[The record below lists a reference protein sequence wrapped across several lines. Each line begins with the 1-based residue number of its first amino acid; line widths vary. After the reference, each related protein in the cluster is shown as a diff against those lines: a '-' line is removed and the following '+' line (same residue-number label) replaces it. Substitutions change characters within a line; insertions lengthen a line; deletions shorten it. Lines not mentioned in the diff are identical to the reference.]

1 MSKEIKSDIS
11 EKPRVADKPK
21 AKGKSKALRNG
32 IIFLLFSAAAI
43 AAWQW
48 YESNNKIKSQ
58 VQEFKSQPTDVDAS
72 IESQLTAADPS
83 TENELVDVDTSI
95 ESQLTDIVPPPG
107 YQEIEADTSTENKL
121 AEIEKRIVE
130 SINVQL
136 AKLDPSE
143 ELHAVSDEIR
153 KKREESDARFML
165 LENDLAKSIGKQTIL
180 EGLYQDLAPNRNET
194 TIEEVEQ
201 LLFIANQQLRLANN
215 VTSAMVAIQEADERL
230 QRINHPRISHLQ
242 NVLAKDMDLLKAVP
256 KIDIVG
262 IGLRLDG
269 LAETIDQLPLA
280 VEGTLSPKINDVP
293 NKSQT
298 SGGVLEIIKDFF
310 KGAPNESQESGGT
323 LRIIQDFFLEI
334 WANLNKYVDIE
345 QFVNIE
351 QLVRI
356 EHVGKQD
363 IPDPSHSYFL
373 RENLKLRLLAAHNA
387 LLARDEGNFQAY
399 LETSIEWINK
409 HFNNKSELGISMLE
423 TLSQLHSNEIS
434 LNVPN
439 ISTSYD
445 AVRKFHLS
453 IKVETA
459 NALIDSKIA
468 EQERAENKENSRLL
482 AEAEAEAKVAA
493 EAEAKAAAEAE
504 AKAAAEAEAKAAA
517 EAEAKAAAEAE
528 AKAAAEA
535 EAKAAAEA
543 EAKAAAEA
551 EAKAVAEAEAKA
563 AAEAEAKAVAEAEA
577 KAVAKAEAEAI
588 AEAKDLAEA
597 DVEKDEEKESK
608 LEEEVEGDSVM
619 EKEEAE
625 GVGIE
630 SQTEE
635 EVGGEN
641 R

>member
-242 NVLAKDMDLLKAVP
+242 NVLAKDMALLKAVP

-453 IKVETA
+453 IKVKTA

-504 AKAAAEAEAKAAA
+504 AKAV
-517 EAEAKAAAEAE
+517 
-528 AKAAAEA
+528 
-535 EAKAAAEA
+535 
-543 EAKAAAEA
+543 AEA
-551 EAKAVAEAEAKA
+551 EAKAVAETEAVAK
-563 AAEAEAKAVAEAEA
+563 AEAE
-577 KAVAKAEAEAI
+577 AVAKAEAEAI
-588 AEAKDLAEA
+588 AEAEAKDLAEAEAKDLAEA

>member
-1 MSKEIKSDIS
+1 MSKEIKSDIA

-21 AKGKSKALRNG
+21 AKGKSKVLRNS
-32 IIFLLFSAAAI
+32 IIFLLLSATAI

-48 YESNNKIKSQ
+48 YESNNKIKNQ
-58 VQEFKSQPTDVDAS
+58 VQEFESQPADVDTS
-72 IESQLTAADPS
+72 VEGQLTAADPS
-83 TENELVDVDTSI
+83 SENKLADVDTSI
-95 ESQLTDIVPPPG
+95 ESQQTDIVSPPE
-107 YQEIEADTSTENKL
+107 YQPKEADTSTENKL
-121 AEIEKRIVE
+121 AEIENRIVE
-130 SINVQL
+130 SIETQL
-136 AKLDPSE
+136 TKVASSE
-143 ELHAVSDEIR
+143 ELRTVSDEIR
-153 KKREESDARFML
+153 SKREEIDARFML
-165 LENDLAKSIGKQTIL
+165 LENSLAESIGKQEIL

-215 VTSAMVAIQEADERL
+215 VTSAMVAIQEADARL
-230 QRINHPRISHLQ
+230 QRINHPQISQLQ
-242 NVLAKDMDLLKAVP
+242 NVLAKDMNLLKAVP
-256 KIDIVG
+256 EIDIVG
-262 IGLRLDG
+262 IGLKLDG

-280 VEGTLSPKINDVP
+280 MEGTLPPEINDAP
-293 NKSQT
+293 NVSQT
-298 SGGVLEIIKDFF
+298 SEGVLGTLKDFF
-310 KGAPNESQESGGT
+310 KSTPNESQESEGT
-323 LRIIQDFFLEI
+323 LETIQNFLQEI

-387 LLARDEGNFQAY
+387 LLARDAVNFQAY

-409 HFNNKSELGISMLE
+409 HFNNKSGLGISILE
-423 TLSQLHSNEIS
+423 TLGQLHSNEIA

-468 EQERAENKENSRLL
+468 EQKRAENKENARLL
-482 AEAEAEAKVAA
+482 AAVEAEAKAKAEAEAAAKAEAEAEAKAEAEAAAKAEAEAEAKAKAEAEAAAKAEA

-504 AKAAAEAEAKAAA
+504 AL
-517 EAEAKAAAEAE
+517 
-528 AKAAAEA
+528 
-535 EAKAAAEA
+535 
-543 EAKAAAEA
+543 
-551 EAKAVAEAEAKA
+551 
-563 AAEAEAKAVAEAEA
+563 
-577 KAVAKAEAEAI
+577 AKAE
-588 AEAKDLAEA
+588 AEA

-619 EKEEAE
+619 EKEKAE
-625 GVGIE
+625 GVSIE

>member
-107 YQEIEADTSTENKL
+107 SQEIEADTSTENKL

-323 LRIIQDFFLEI
+323 LRIIQDFFLGI

-453 IKVETA
+453 IKVKTA

-543 EAKAAAEA
+543 EAKA
-551 EAKAVAEAEAKA
+551 
-563 AAEAEAKAVAEAEA
+563 
-577 KAVAKAEAEAI
+577 VAKAEAEAI
-588 AEAKDLAEA
+588 AEAEAETEAKDLAEAEAKDLAEA

>member
-21 AKGKSKALRNG
+21 AKGKSKVLRNG
-32 IIFLLFSAAAI
+32 IILLLLSAAAI

-58 VQEFKSQPTDVDAS
+58 VQEFESQPADVDAS
-72 IESQLTAADPS
+72 IESQLTAADRS
-83 TENELVDVDTSI
+83 TENELADVDASI
-95 ESQLTDIVPPPG
+95 ESQLTATDTSTEN
-107 YQEIEADTSTENKL
+107 QLKEADTSTENKL

-143 ELHAVSDEIR
+143 ELHTVSDEIR

-165 LENDLAKSIGKQTIL
+165 LENELAKSIGKQTIL

-262 IGLRLDG
+262 IGLRLDD

-310 KGAPNESQESGGT
+310 KSAPNESQESGGT
-323 LRIIQDFFLEI
+323 LTIIQDFFLEI

-482 AEAEAEAKVAA
+482 AEAEAEAK
-493 EAEAKAAAEAE
+493 AAAEAE

-543 EAKAAAEA
+543 EA
-551 EAKAVAEAEAKA
+551 
-563 AAEAEAKAVAEAEA
+563 
-577 KAVAKAEAEAI
+577 
-588 AEAKDLAEA
+588 
-597 DVEKDEEKESK
+597 DVEKDEEKGSK

-625 GVGIE
+625 GMGIE

-635 EVGGEN
+635 VVGGEN

>member
-107 YQEIEADTSTENKL
+107 SQEIEADTSTENKL

-323 LRIIQDFFLEI
+323 LRIIQDFFLGI

-517 EAEAKAAAEAE
+517 EAEAKAV
-528 AKAAAEA
+528 
-535 EAKAAAEA
+535 
-543 EAKAAAEA
+543 AEA
-551 EAKAVAEAEAKA
+551 EAKAVAK
-563 AAEAEAKAVAEAEA
+563 AEAEAVAEAEA
-577 KAVAKAEAEAI
+577 KAVAKAEAEAEAKDLAEAEAE

>member
-107 YQEIEADTSTENKL
+107 SQEIEADTSTENKL

-143 ELHAVSDEIR
+143 ELHTVSDEIR

-493 EAEAKAAAEAE
+493 EAEAKA
-504 AKAAAEAEAKAAA
+504 
-517 EAEAKAAAEAE
+517 
-528 AKAAAEA
+528 
-535 EAKAAAEA
+535 
-543 EAKAAAEA
+543 
-551 EAKAVAEAEAKA
+551 
-563 AAEAEAKAVAEAEA
+563 VAEAEA
-577 KAVAKAEAEAI
+577 KAVTKAEAEAI
-588 AEAKDLAEA
+588 AEAEAETEAETEAKDLAEAEAKDLAEA